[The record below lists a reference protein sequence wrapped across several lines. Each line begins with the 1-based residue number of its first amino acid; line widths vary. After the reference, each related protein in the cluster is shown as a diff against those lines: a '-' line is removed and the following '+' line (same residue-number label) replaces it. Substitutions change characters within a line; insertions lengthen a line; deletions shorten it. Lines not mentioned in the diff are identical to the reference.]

1 MVKGGYEALVDEL
14 VRVDADFVMLSE
26 VRNYRNTRFCDR
38 ILFVSGGQI
47 TEMGTHEELMA
58 KKGAYYK
65 MFQVQSY
72 YYREQ
77 GVAVHA

>member
-1 MVKGGYEALVDEL
+1 MSDYAHVLSPGTFGTLTL
-14 VRVDADFVMLSE
+14 PNRVIMAPM
-26 VRNYRNTRFCDR
+26 
-38 ILFVSGGQI
+38 G